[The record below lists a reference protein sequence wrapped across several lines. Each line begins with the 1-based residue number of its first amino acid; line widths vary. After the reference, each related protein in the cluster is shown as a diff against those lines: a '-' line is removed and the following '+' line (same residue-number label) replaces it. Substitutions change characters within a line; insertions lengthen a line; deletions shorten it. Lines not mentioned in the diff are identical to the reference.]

1 MPSRQRAHALRL
13 AYASAQLAQG
23 RRVWS
28 SPDTLPLEGWLARE
42 IERSAANRSGLPR
55 LLSPAEEWL
64 LWRQCTAEATDGL
77 DLINRASL
85 AESLRRASGLA
96 AELGIDLQ
104 TIREPPGT
112 ETALLIAAHRAVTE
126 RCRDL
131 GAALLPEVLSRL
143 SCVGDQRPVVFAGF
157 LAASPRLQ
165 AIARARAQH
174 GHETL
179 PSAPAGAAAPGNL
192 RVVRPADAME
202 ELERIAAWCCQRLKV
217 AADDRILIVLPGSG
231 GRRERL
237 ATLIRQAIDPRGW
250 LAAHSAQSQV
260 DWVGEIEAA
269 SPVVIEGG
277 QPLASLPAVAHALA
291 SLTLL
296 AGEALEIERLAEWL
310 RAPSWAEPDAV
321 ARARLELWLRQ
332 RGRLQLDLPA
342 LLQLLQRAPAA
353 IAEPARA
360 LGRRLER
367 AMDALA
373 AGSGTPREWSERF
386 KAALDVLG
394 WPGVPRQRDSAEQ
407 QTLVRFHEL
416 LDELGQLSAAA
427 RSLSRD
433 LALQWLSELATH
445 TPYRPADDD
454 APVTLS
460 ASYMDPVVHYD
471 AVWVGGL
478 DAESFPQ
485 PVAPDPFVPLRAQ
498 IAAGWP
504 AASAAGRL
512 EEARALLTAWRAAG
526 AELVLSAPARDG
538 DIELLPSPL
547 LEEWRSAAEPAAE
560 ERGSVWLPARLHR
573 AGRTVEWRDDAGVVW
588 NPGAPLPSGTRSLE
602 LQNNCPFR
610 AYAELRLGS
619 VELDVPEP
627 GIAPDVRGQLLH
639 SILQKLWDHLGDS
652 RALAALSPESLQ
664 ELLSRCIDAAVA
676 ELDPHGEELF
686 AGPALAR
693 ERRRTARLVRKLLE
707 LERSRAPFRVQR
719 TEYGSRLR
727 LADQELR
734 LRIDRLDALESGGV
748 AILDYKSGRR
758 VSADWYGD
766 RPSHPQL
773 LAYLAAV
780 GEGVVA
786 MATVNVTAREVRFD
800 GISATEKLLPK
811 VTGVKGPEGRSED
824 AWQLRVHEWRA
835 VVERLAR
842 DFAAG
847 RAPVDPLPRA
857 CDYCH
862 VASVCRV
869 GDGIAVDEGEEDVAS
884 DMDDYD

>member
-1 MPSRQRAHALRL
+1 M
-13 AYASAQLAQG
+13 
-23 RRVWS
+23 
-28 SPDTLPLEGWLARE
+28 
-42 IERSAANRSGLPR
+42 PR

-64 LWRQCTAEATDGL
+64 LWRQATAEATASL

-85 AESLRRASGLA
+85 AESLRRAGSLA
-96 AELGIDLQ
+96 AELGVDLR

-112 ETALLIAAHRAVTE
+112 EGALLVAVHRAVTE
-126 RCRDL
+126 RCEDL
-131 GAALLPEVLSRL
+131 GAALLPEVLSGL
-143 SCVGDQRPVVFAGF
+143 PCVGDHRPVVFAGF
-157 LAASPRLQ
+157 VAASPRLQ
-165 AIARARAQH
+165 AIAGVRAQH

-179 PSAPAGAAAPGNL
+179 QSSPADAAALGNP

-202 ELERIAAWCCQRLKV
+202 ELERIAAWCCQRLQA
-217 AADDRILIVLPGSG
+217 AADDRILIVLPGSS

-250 LAAHSAQSQV
+250 LATHAAQAQV
-260 DWVGEIEAA
+260 DWVGEIEVA
-269 SPVVIEGG
+269 SPVIIEGG
-277 QPLASLPAVAHALA
+277 QSLAGLPAVAHALA

-296 AGEALEIERLAEWL
+296 GGQPLEIERLAEWL
-310 RAPSWAEPDAV
+310 RAPSWAEPDAA

-332 RGRLQLDLPA
+332 RGPGCSRDLPA
-342 LLQLLQRAPAA
+342 LLELLRRAPAA
-353 IAEPARA
+353 IAEPPRVMAP
-360 LGRRLER
+360 RLER
-367 AMDALA
+367 ATLAALA
-373 AGSGTPREWSERF
+373 AGSRTPREWSERF
-386 KAALDVLG
+386 KAALDVFG
-394 WPGVPRQRDSAEQ
+394 WPGTPRQRASAEQ
-407 QTLVRFHEL
+407 QTLMRFHEL

-427 RSLSRD
+427 RTMTRD
-433 LALQWLSELATH
+433 LARQWLSELATH

-460 ASYMDPVVHYD
+460 SSYMDPIVQYD

-478 DAESFPQ
+478 SAESLPQ
-485 PVAPDPFVPLRAQ
+485 PVAPDPFVPLAAQ

-512 EEARALLTAWRAAG
+512 QESRALIAAWRAAG

-547 LEEWRSAAEPAAE
+547 LEEWRSAAEPPAE
-560 ERGSVWLPARLHR
+560 ERRPLWLPARLHR
-573 AGRTVEWRDDAGVVW
+573 PGRLVEWRDDAGVVW
-588 NPGAPLPSGTRSLE
+588 SPGVPLPSGTRSLE

-627 GIAPDVRGQLLH
+627 GIAPDARGQLLH
-639 SILQKLWDHLGDS
+639 AVMQKLWDRLGDS
-652 RALAALSPESLQ
+652 RALAALSPEALD
-664 ELLSRCIDAAVA
+664 ELLATCIDGAVS
-676 ELDPHGEELF
+676 ELDPHGEEPP

-727 LADQELR
+727 LADQELK
-734 LRIDRLDALESGGV
+734 LRIDRLDALEGGGI
-748 AILDYKSGRR
+748 AILDYKTGRR

-780 GEGVVA
+780 GDGVVA
-786 MATVNVTAREVRFD
+786 MATINVTAKEIRFD

-811 VTGVKGPEGRSED
+811 VAGVKGPEGRSED

-847 RAPVDPLPRA
+847 RASVDPLPRA

-869 GDGIAVDEGEEDVAS
+869 GDDIVVDEGAEDGATWT
-884 DMDDYD
+884 DDDD